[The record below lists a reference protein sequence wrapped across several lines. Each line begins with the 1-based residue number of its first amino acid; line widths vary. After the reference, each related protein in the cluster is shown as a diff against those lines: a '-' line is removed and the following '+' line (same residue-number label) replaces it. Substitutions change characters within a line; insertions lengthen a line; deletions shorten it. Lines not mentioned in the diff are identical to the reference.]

1 MKKKE
6 TIQSAP
12 EIKNAS
18 EALLKFQSIP
28 GNGDKTMED
37 FYSLMTSPSLER
49 TSLLNG
55 LNVVVVTSGN
65 IVRTQ
70 FEL

>member
-1 MKKKE
+1 MEKKE

-12 EIKNAS
+12 EIKNVS
-18 EALLKFQSIP
+18 GVFLKFQSLT

-37 FYSLMTSPSLER
+37 FYSLMSSPCIER
-49 TSLLNG
+49 TSLLAD
-55 LNVVVVTSGN
+55 LNFVVVTSEN

>member
-1 MKKKE
+1 MEKKE

-12 EIKNAS
+12 EIKNVS
-18 EALLKFQSIP
+18 GVILKFQSLP

-37 FYSLMTSPSLER
+37 FYSLMSSPCIER
-49 TSLLNG
+49 TSLLAD
-55 LNVVVVTSGN
+55 LNFVVVTSEN

>member
-1 MKKKE
+1 MEKKE

-12 EIKNAS
+12 EIKNVS
-18 EALLKFQSIP
+18 GVFMKFQSLP

-37 FYSLMTSPSLER
+37 FYSLMSSPCIER
-49 TSLLNG
+49 TSLLAD
-55 LNVVVVTSGN
+55 LNFVVVTSEN

>member
-1 MKKKE
+1 MEKKE

-12 EIKNAS
+12 EIKNVS
-18 EALLKFQSIP
+18 GVFLKFRSLP

-37 FYSLMTSPSLER
+37 FYSLMSSPCIER
-49 TSLLNG
+49 TSLLAD
-55 LNVVVVTSGN
+55 LNFVVVTSEN

>member
-1 MKKKE
+1 MEKKE

-12 EIKNAS
+12 EIKNVS
-18 EALLKFQSIP
+18 GVFLEFQSLP

-37 FYSLMTSPSLER
+37 FYSLMSSPCIER
-49 TSLLNG
+49 TSLLAD
-55 LNVVVVTSGN
+55 LNFVVVTSEN

>member
-1 MKKKE
+1 MEKKE

-12 EIKNAS
+12 EIKNLSGAFLTFHPLPRN
-18 EALLKFQSIP
+18 A
-28 GNGDKTMED
+28 DKPMD
-37 FYSLMTSPSLER
+37 AFYSLMSSPCIER
-49 TSLLNG
+49 TSLLAD
-55 LNVVVVTSGN
+55 LNFVVVTSEN

>member
-1 MKKKE
+1 MEKKE

-12 EIKNAS
+12 EIKNVSGAF
-18 EALLKFQSIP
+18 LKFQSLP

-37 FYSLMTSPSLER
+37 FYLLMSSPSIER
-49 TSLLNG
+49 ASPLPHLNF
-55 LNVVVVTSGN
+55 VVVASEN
-65 IVRTQ
+65 IIRTQ

>member
-1 MKKKE
+1 MEKKE

-12 EIKNAS
+12 EIKNVS
-18 EALLKFQSIP
+18 GVFLKFQSLP
-28 GNGDKTMED
+28 GHGDKTMED
-37 FYSLMTSPSLER
+37 FYSLMSSPCIER
-49 TSLLNG
+49 TSLLAD
-55 LNVVVVTSGN
+55 LNFVVVTSEN

>member
-1 MKKKE
+1 MEKKE

-12 EIKNAS
+12 EIKNVS
-18 EALLKFQSIP
+18 GVFLKFQSLP
-28 GNGDKTMED
+28 DKTMED
-37 FYSLMTSPSLER
+37 FYSLMSSPCIER
-49 TSLLNG
+49 TSLLAD
-55 LNVVVVTSGN
+55 LNFVVVTSEN

>member
-1 MKKKE
+1 MEKKE

-12 EIKNAS
+12 EIKNVS
-18 EALLKFQSIP
+18 GVFLKFQSLP
-28 GNGDKTMED
+28 GNGDKTMM
-37 FYSLMTSPSLER
+37 SSPCIER
-49 TSLLNG
+49 TSLLAD
-55 LNVVVVTSGN
+55 LNFVVVTSEN